1 MRVDVFISFEVEIIL
16 SIQTASPFHDQES
29 GLTELMRSTLEPLE
43 LLSLPPDLDGNHG
56 TNRALGAR
64 SQIAAQTDVD
74 AIKAWLARFVETQA
88 TIDTYRKESE
98 RLLLWSTTEL
108 RKPLSS
114 LTHEDLLLYQRFL
127 ADPQPAPRWVMTG
140 RKVARADP
148 RWRPF
153 AGPLS
158 PASQRQAFVI
168 LNTLFAWLVNAGYL
182 AGNPLP
188 LSRQRARK
196 AKPRVTRFL
205 EDDLWQAVK
214 TSIHAMPRDTAREQ
228 EHYARVRW
236 LISLLYLMGLRI
248 SEVVSNPMGGFF
260 RRRDRDGQDRWWLAI
275 TGKGD
280 KERLLPATTELMAEL
295 ARYRRHYGLAAL
307 PYGGESTPLLLPI
320 GGTHRT
326 LTRGAVHLIIKQVFD
341 NAIDHLQ
348 STGEARE
355 RAAERLRQ
363 ASAHWLRH
371 TAGSHMIDGQLD
383 LRYVRDN
390 LGHASISTTSQY
402 LHADDD
408 DRHRATEA
416 GLRLNW

>member
-1 MRVDVFISFEVEIIL
+1 MPLPEPRRVSDGALVSLE
-16 SIQTASPFHDQES
+16 A
-29 GLTELMRSTLEPLE
+29 LEPLH
-43 LLSLPPDLDGNHG
+43 LPPELDGGRG
-56 TNRALGAR
+56 TNRARGAR

-74 AIKAWLARFVETQA
+74 AITAWRARFVDTQA
-88 TIDTYRKESE
+88 TFDTYRKESD

-127 ADPQPAPRWVMTG
+127 ADPQPAQRWVMTG
-140 RKVARADP
+140 RKVARSDP
-148 RWRPF
+148 SCRPF

-182 AGNPLP
+182 AGNPLS
-188 LSRQRARK
+188 LSRQRARQT
-196 AKPRVTRFL
+196 KPRVTRFL

-214 TSIHAMPRDTAREQ
+214 TSIDAMPRDTAREQ

-260 RRRDRDGQDRWWLAI
+260 RRRDRDGQDRWWLAV

-307 PYGGESTPLLLPI
+307 PYGGEATPLLLPI

-326 LTRGAVHLIIKQVFD
+326 LTRGAVHRIIKQVFD
-341 NAIDHLQ
+341 NVIGHLQ
-348 STGEARE
+348 STSDAPE

>member
-1 MRVDVFISFEVEIIL
+1 MPFPEPLRVSD
-16 SIQTASPFHDQES
+16 
-29 GLTELMRSTLEPLE
+29 GTLVSLE
-43 LLSLPPDLDGNHG
+43 LLGPLEQLCLPPELDGSLG
-56 TNRALGAR
+56 TNRALGAA
-64 SQIAAQTDVD
+64 SQIAAQNDVD
-74 AIKAWLARFVETQA
+74 AIKAWLARFVA
-88 TIDTYRKESE
+88 TKATFDTYRKESE

-114 LTHEDLLLYQRFL
+114 LTHEDLLIYRRFL
-127 ADPQPAPRWVMTG
+127 ADPQPVQRWVMTG

-148 RWRPF
+148 HWRPF

-158 PASQRQAFVI
+158 PASERQAFVI

-182 AGNPLP
+182 AGNPLS
-188 LSRQRARK
+188 LSRQRARQ

-214 TSIHAMPRDTAREQ
+214 TSIDAMPRDTAREQ
-228 EHYARVRW
+228 EHYARARW
-236 LISLLYLMGLRI
+236 LITLLYLMGLRI

-295 ARYRRHYGLAAL
+295 TRYRRHYDLAVL
-307 PYGGESTPLLLPI
+307 PYSGETTPLLLPI
-320 GGTHRT
+320 GGAHRT

-348 STGEARE
+348 STGDAHE
-355 RAAERLRQ
+355 RATERLRQ

-371 TAGSHMIDGQLD
+371 TAGSHMMDGQVD

-390 LGHASISTTSQY
+390 LGHVSISTTSQY

-408 DRHRATEA
+408 DRHRATES
-416 GLRLNW
+416 GLKLKW

>member
-1 MRVDVFISFEVEIIL
+1 MPLAEPRRVSDGALVS
-16 SIQTASPFHDQES
+16 
-29 GLTELMRSTLEPLE
+29 LEPLE
-43 LLSLPPDLDGNHG
+43 PLEQLRLPPDLDGGHG
-56 TNRALGAR
+56 TNRALGNR

-74 AIKAWLARFVETQA
+74 AIKAWLARFADTQA
-88 TIDTYRKESE
+88 TFDTYRKESE

-127 ADPQPAPRWVMTG
+127 ADPQPAPRWVMIG

-168 LNTLFAWLVNAGYL
+168 VNTLFAWLVNAGYL
-182 AGNPLP
+182 AGNPLS

-196 AKPRVTRFL
+196 ATPRVTRFL

-214 TSIHAMPRDTAREQ
+214 TSIDAMPRDTAREQ

-280 KERLLPATTELMAEL
+280 KERLLPATTELLAEL

-307 PYGGESTPLLLPI
+307 PYSGETTPLLLPI
-320 GGTHRT
+320 GGTYRT
-326 LTRGAVHLIIKQVFD
+326 LTRGAVHLIVKQVFD

-371 TAGSHMIDGQLD
+371 TAGSHMMDGQVD

-408 DRHRATEA
+408 DRHRAAEA

>member
-1 MRVDVFISFEVEIIL
+1 MPFPEHLRVSDGAL
-16 SIQTASPFHDQES
+16 LA
-29 GLTELMRSTLEPLE
+29 LKPLE
-43 LLSLPPDLDGNHG
+43 QLSLPPEFDGSHG
-56 TNRALGAR
+56 SNRALGTR
-64 SQIAAQTDVD
+64 PQIAAQNDVD
-74 AIKAWLARFVETQA
+74 AIRAWLARF
-88 TIDTYRKESE
+88 IDTKATFDAYRKESE

-114 LTHEDLLLYQRFL
+114 LTHEDLLVYRRFL
-127 ADPQPAPRWVMTG
+127 ADPQPAQRWVMTG

-148 RWRPF
+148 FWRPF

-158 PASQRQAFVI
+158 PASERQAFVI

-182 AGNPLP
+182 AGNPLS

-214 TSIHAMPRDTAREQ
+214 TSIDAMSRDTAREQ

-295 ARYRRHYGLAAL
+295 TRYLRHYGLVAL
-307 PYGGESTPLLLPI
+307 PHGGETTPLLLPI
-320 GGTHRT
+320 GGTQRT

-341 NAIDHLQ
+341 NAINHLQ
-348 STGEARE
+348 SAGEARE
-355 RAAERLRQ
+355 RATERLRQ

-371 TAGSHMIDGQLD
+371 TTGSRMMDGQVD

-390 LGHASISTTSQY
+390 LGHESISTTSQY

-408 DRHRATEA
+408 QHRATEA

>member
-1 MRVDVFISFEVEIIL
+1 MPL
-16 SIQTASPFHDQES
+16 P
-29 GLTELMRSTLEPLE
+29 EPLRVSDSPLVPLE
-43 LLSLPPDLDGNHG
+43 KLSLPPELDGGRG

-64 SQIAAQTDVD
+64 SQIAAQRDVD
-74 AIKAWLARFVETQA
+74 AITAWLARFVDTKA
-88 TIDTYRKESE
+88 TFDTYRKESE

-114 LTHEDLLLYQRFL
+114 LTHEDLLLYRRFL
-127 ADPQPAPRWVMTG
+127 ADPQPAQRWVMTG

-148 RWRPF
+148 SWRPF

-158 PASQRQAFVI
+158 PASERQAFVI
-168 LNTLFAWLVNAGYL
+168 LNTLFAWLVDASYL
-182 AGNPLP
+182 AGNPLS
-188 LSRQRARK
+188 LSRHRAPK
-196 AKPRVTRFL
+196 VKPRVTRFL
-205 EDDLWQAVK
+205 EDDLWHAVK
-214 TSIHAMPRDTAREQ
+214 ASIDAMPRDTTRAQ

-260 RRRDRDGQDRWWLAI
+260 RRRDRDGQERWWLAI

-307 PYGGESTPLLLPI
+307 PYGGEQTPLLLPI
-320 GGTHRT
+320 GGQPRT
-326 LTRGAVHLIIKQVFD
+326 LTRSAVHLIIKQVFD
-341 NAIDHLQ
+341 NAIGHLH
-348 STGEARE
+348 STGEAQE

-371 TAGSHMIDGQLD
+371 TAGSHMMDGQVD

-408 DRHRATEA
+408 ARHSATEQ
-416 GLRLNW
+416 GLKLNW